1 VGRLFDGANSK
12 IVATT
17 TDFATSPGIT
27 LIAWIVANSAG
38 ESNTGRII
46 RMEHL
51 AGTVA
56 ELELVAGPVL
66 RFNTN
71 FNTTNAEAT
80 SSTAVATGVPQ
91 CVCATLT
98 INAYNPALYI
108 GSLTA
113 GMAQVAYSV
122 GPIQGSSVIQVGT
135 DSVVVGNRSDQT
147 GTFDGQIF
155 YPTIFNRVLTLDE
168 MDLFRRAY
176 LPSTA
181 LYYWPLTQHDVT
193 QSYEFMKGANGVDT
207 STVYADDPVS
217 MRFYRPQF
225 RNPRARPAPFKPGR
239 PTIRIAGG
247 GGVNL

>member
-80 SSTAVATGVPQ
+80 SSTSVSTGVPQ

-155 YPTIFNRVLTLDE
+155 YPTIFNRVLT
-168 MDLFRRAY
+168 
-176 LPSTA
+176 
-181 LYYWPLTQHDVT
+181 
-193 QSYEFMKGANGVDT
+193 
-207 STVYADDPVS
+207 TV
-217 MRFYRPQF
+217 
-225 RNPRARPAPFKPGR
+225 
-239 PTIRIAGG
+239 RIAAG